1 MGQKVA
7 GTAYVKVDGAQLT
20 ITGGAE
26 APLMNVKRETVYPG
40 YFKEEDLAP
49 SLKMTTIF
57 EAGFPLKTLTN
68 GRDMTVTCEFSNGK
82 VYVLSGAYLVDE
94 PSFKGDDGTV
104 ELQFDGIKGSWQ

>member
-26 APLMNVKRETVYPG
+26 APLMDVKRETVYPG
-40 YFKEEDLAP
+40 YYKEEELAP

-57 EAGFPLKTLTN
+57 ESGFPLKTLIN